1 MNRVTEL
8 IDELFEK
15 KNLSKE
21 DFIFLI
27 NHRSEEAAQ
36 YLFEKAG
43 IRRRENFGNGI
54 YIRGIVEFSSYCRCD
69 CFYCGLRRSNQH
81 CERYRLSREDILQCC
96 RSGYEYGF
104 RTFVLQSGE
113 DLTYSDD
120 DICDIVRQIKQE
132 MPDCAVT
139 LSIGEKS
146 FESYQK
152 YYDAGADRY
161 LLRHETAS
169 PELYKRLHPSGQTL
183 ENRIRCLY
191 DLKKIGYQV
200 GAGMMIQ
207 APYQTAEDLAEDFV
221 FLKQLEPDMIG
232 VGPFIPHRDTPFR
245 DFSAGSLEL
254 TLFVLGILRCMFPK
268 VLLPS
273 TTALGTIDPAGREK
287 GVLAGGNVIMPN
299 LSPQRVRGKYLLY
312 NNKLTSS
319 DDARG
324 SVENLR
330 NRMETIGCEVVIS
343 RGDAPG
349 KGPH

>member
-1 MNRVTEL
+1 MDREKAL

-15 KNLSKE
+15 GNLSRE

-27 NHRSEEAAQ
+27 DHRDEESAK
-36 YLFEKAG
+36 YLFEKSE
-43 IRRRENFGNGI
+43 IRRKENFGNSI
-54 YIRGIVEFSSYCRCD
+54 YIRGIVEFSSYCRCN
-69 CFYCGLRRSNQH
+69 CFYCGLRRSNLN
-81 CERYRLSREDILQCC
+81 CERYHLDKEDILDCC
-96 RSGYEYGF
+96 RSGYEAGY

-113 DLTYSDD
+113 DLSYSDD
-120 DICDIVRQIKQE
+120 DICEIVRSIKQE

-146 FESYQK
+146 YESYLK
-152 YYDAGADRY
+152 YYNAGADRY

-169 PELYKRLHPSGQTL
+169 PELYRKLHPAEQTL

-191 DLKKIGYQV
+191 DLKKIGFQV
-200 GAGMMIQ
+200 GAGMMVQ
-207 APYQTAEDLAEDFV
+207 APYQTTKDLAEDFV

-232 VGPFIPHRDTPFR
+232 IGPFIPHKDTPFR
-245 DFSAGSLEL
+245 DFKAGSLEL

-273 TTALGTIDPAGREK
+273 TTALGTIDPQGREK

-312 NNKLTSS
+312 NNKLSS
-319 DDARG
+319 ADDAKA
-324 SVENLR
+324 SFENLQTK
-330 NRMETIGCEVVIS
+330 MMSIGCEVRVT